1 MLCLEHSVGKIWTE
15 LQIKGWF
22 FKLASEIYLQYLQL
36 LQYPIAISKIWNYD
50 PPTHSLTDWDG
61 RMSFLMELF
70 NFQNNFQI
78 FPTRS
83 EPTCSCGNCFLPLH
97 PCMPPSFLPE
107 QNRNEGAFTVNN
119 DNITRPSKIEIYHR
133 DHWINTVPIWI
144 CFYWIYSFISIVLLD
159 L

>member
-1 MLCLEHSVGKIWTE
+1 MPGTQCWKNMNRIANQRLIFQARKRNLSPISPITPISNC
-15 LQIKGWF
+15 
-22 FKLASEIYLQYLQL
+22 YLQNLKL
-36 LQYPIAISKIWNYD
+36 W
-50 PPTHSLTDWDG
+50 PTYSLTDWLPG

-70 NFQNNFQI
+70 NFQNNFPI
-78 FPTRS
+78 FPTLS
-83 EPTCSCGNCFLPLH
+83 EPTCSCGNCFLPLP